1 MSVDE
6 LIQAANQLNEPDLE
20 QLLQQIAT
28 LRASRKAT
36 LLPEEE
42 ALLLQEVNQSISP
55 ELRTQYQQLREKFHA
70 EILTPPEQ
78 ETLIQLSKQIET
90 FGAKRLESLA
100 KLAQFRHVSLLDLMT
115 GLGIPNVTY
124 A

>member
-20 QLLQQIAT
+20 QLLQQIVT

-42 ALLLQEVNQSISP
+42 ALLLQEVNRSIPP

-70 EILTPPEQ
+70 ETLTPPEQ

-90 FGAKRLESLA
+90 FGVKRLESLA
-100 KLAQFRHVSLLDLMT
+100 KLAQLRQVSLLDLMT
-115 GLGIPNVTY
+115 TLGIPNVTY